1 MVFHLLCRSIR
12 HGRFCYG
19 GDKMIKERK
28 YIASGW
34 EYLSIDELV
43 PEDHLLRK
51 IDKYIDF
58 SFIYEKVKN
67 YYCKD
72 NGRPS
77 IDPVMLFKMMFVGYL
92 YGIRS
97 DRQLEQEIQVNV
109 AYRWF
114 LGLGFKDKV
123 PDHSTISANRCKR
136 FADTTVFQDV
146 FDEIVNQAIRH
157 RMVGGRILF
166 SDSTHLKANANK
178 KNFTSEK
185 VAVSVRSYLKELDE
199 AVNQDREEHGKK
211 P

>member
-1 MVFHLLCRSIR
+1 
-12 HGRFCYG
+12 
-19 GDKMIKERK
+19 MIKERK

-58 SFIYEKVKN
+58 SFIYEKAKN

>member
-1 MVFHLLCRSIR
+1 ML
-12 HGRFCYG
+12 
-19 GDKMIKERK
+19 KERK

-67 YYCKD
+67 YYCED

-77 IDPVMLFKMMFVGYL
+77 IDPVILFKMMFIGYL

-178 KNFTSEK
+178 KKFTSQK
-185 VAVSVRSYLKELDE
+185 VAVSVRSYLQELDE
-199 AVNQDREEHGKK
+199 AVDQDREEHGKK